1 MSVCTINLDES
12 IEVETRVEVDERGS
26 FESGVIEV
34 LLMNANPAS
43 FRSTRAWRTVSSLL
57 LAWKSDGD
65 SERSGHVV
73 IAASSSKSV
82 LRGPIDQEAH
92 QLRSRGSSLAW

>member
-1 MSVCTINLDES
+1 MTRWPERSESPSDFHARRSDETVRRARRETSCFELFQWMSVCKINLDES

-43 FRSTRAWRTVSSLL
+43 FRPTPVEKRRF
-57 LAWKSDGD
+57 
-65 SERSGHVV
+65 
-73 IAASSSKSV
+73 
-82 LRGPIDQEAH
+82 
-92 QLRSRGSSLAW
+92 